1 MKVNVGVVVTAGSER
16 LGDVDEATELGE
28 VAMYEEEAA
37 CVDVSG
43 SVVLATASAFTKSPK
58 IGLKSKLS
66 QHPASILS
74 GPSSCG
80 PQHQLVVWEPLFI
93 GQGYR
98 LLKLLTAAIIR
109 SARSLWVVS
118 DFWGRADCVQSL
130 HPGQQYGDCHVTS
143 VHPPR

>member
-1 MKVNVGVVVTAGSER
+1 MNVVSER

-37 CVDVSG
+37 CVDGFG
-43 SVVLATASAFTKSPK
+43 SVVLATASAFAKSPK
-58 IGLKSKLS
+58 LGLKSVLS

-80 PQHQLVVWEPLFI
+80 PQHQLLVWEPLFI

-98 LLKLLTAAIIR
+98 LLKLLMAAVIR

-118 DFWGRADCVQSL
+118 DFWG
-130 HPGQQYGDCHVTS
+130 
-143 VHPPR
+143 